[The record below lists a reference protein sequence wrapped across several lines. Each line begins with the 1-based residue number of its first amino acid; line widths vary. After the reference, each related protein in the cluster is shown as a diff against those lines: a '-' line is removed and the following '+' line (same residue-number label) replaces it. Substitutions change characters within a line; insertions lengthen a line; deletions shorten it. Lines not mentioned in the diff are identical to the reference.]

1 MAILIANSSYILG
14 MLWLVFCEALEDY
27 YLDFPHLDEAK
38 NGYFIEVYGYREA
51 TPSYRAIAVTYW
63 AFTSLSTVG
72 FGDIAP

>member
-1 MAILIANSSYILG
+1 MVILIANSSYILG

-27 YLDFPHLDEAK
+27 YLAFPHLDEAQ
-38 NGYFIEVYGYREA
+38 NGYFIEKYEYRDQSA
-51 TPSYRAIAVTYW
+51 GYRAIAVTYW